1 MSVGNILLGMALCN
15 KWLSQPTLAK
25 AIFAIL
31 EGQAKS
37 SLTADGILHTYI
49 CDASKV
55 HPAIQA
61 YTYTHF
67 RLHINIFPS
76 DSNVS
81 KELVCQNQINLV
93 HCTHILSGDSMQFFL
108 SRCSL

>member
-37 SLTADGILHTYI
+37 SLMADGILHTYI
-49 CDASKV
+49 
-55 HPAIQA
+55 
-61 YTYTHF
+61 
-67 RLHINIFPS
+67 L
-76 DSNVS
+76 
-81 KELVCQNQINLV
+81 
-93 HCTHILSGDSMQFFL
+93 
-108 SRCSL
+108 